1 MRKQGSLSELN
12 WKLKPYPSDYVLFP
26 DEELCAIAEGF
37 TGNEMQDL
45 LDNPNKFGIEIPA
58 AITNTI
64 ISKIKSYPCFTLIRC
79 DSSLPDET
87 LRCIYALYSKAIGSL
102 NDRYGYFFDVVD
114 QGLDYTKEAI
124 PVSKTKASTGYH
136 TDSTA
141 KEYLPDIVGL
151 LCLHPAEVGG
161 DSLLTNAADLYSF
174 LMKEEPA
181 AVAEMEKPIKRD
193 VITPG
198 TVNNI
203 EAITS
208 NTFPIFSFPEEGF
221 TFRYMRYWIETAFLK
236 TEEEIPQELLK
247 GLDATDHFFSVP
259 ENNVQFRMKR
269 GDILFANNRI
279 LCHNRTAFE
288 NDAHS
293 SKRTMVRAWIN
304 FDVETNKSASI
315 LNKDNLKQ

>member
-1 MRKQGSLSELN
+1 MRKEESLSELN
-12 WKLKPYPSDYVLFP
+12 WLLKPYPSDYVLFP
-26 DEELCAIAEGF
+26 DEELCAIAESF
-37 TGNEMQDL
+37 TVNEIQDL
-45 LDNPNKFGIEIPA
+45 LDNPNEYVIDIPFS
-58 AITNTI
+58 ITNTLE
-64 ISKIKSYPCFTLIRC
+64 SKLRSFPCFTLIRC

-87 LRCIYALYSKAIGSL
+87 LRCIYALYSKAIGSI

-141 KEYLPDIVGL
+141 KEYLPDLVGL

-174 LMKEEPA
+174 LLKEEPA
-181 AVAEMEKPIKRD
+181 AAAEMEKPIKRD

-198 TVNNI
+198 TVNSI

-208 NTFPIFSFPEEGF
+208 NAFPIFSFPKEGF

-236 TEEEIPQELLK
+236 TEEKMPMELLK

-259 ENNVQFRMKR
+259 ENNVEFSMKR
-269 GDILFANNRI
+269 GDILFLNNRV

-288 NDAHS
+288 NDS
-293 SKRTMVRAWIN
+293 SSNNRTMVRAWIN
-304 FDVETNKSASI
+304 FDTERTKDTSM
-315 LNKDNLKQ
+315 LN